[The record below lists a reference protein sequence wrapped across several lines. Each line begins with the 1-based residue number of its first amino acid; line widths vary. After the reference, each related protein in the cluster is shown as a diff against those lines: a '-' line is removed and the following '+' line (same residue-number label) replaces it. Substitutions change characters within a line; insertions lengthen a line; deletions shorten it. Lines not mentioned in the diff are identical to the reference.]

1 MRSAGRTRATRA
13 LSLVLAGLGVA
24 LIVETALIG
33 GGIGYLLGAL
43 LALAGVLRLY
53 LSLR

>member
-1 MRSAGRTRATRA
+1 MRTAARTRATMV
-13 LSLVLAGLGVA
+13 LSLALAGLGVA
-24 LIVETALIG
+24 VIVETALLG
-33 GGIGYLLGAL
+33 GGVGYLLGAL